1 VIIRFFFS
9 FLSGVGQV
17 AGQRALQIAFL
28 FVSLLVYSTTG
39 FMYFELPDNPDLS
52 WVDGF
57 WWSLV
62 TMTTV
67 GYGDYY
73 PNSFWGRIL
82 VGLPVMLFGVGIL
95 GYVLSLL
102 ATKMLEAKILET
114 QGMNKIDL
122 NRHIVVCGFGKLER
136 VLKLIGELRRDPT
149 TASVEIVL
157 IDDSLEQLPVELQQ
171 LEIRFVKGS
180 PAREAVLL
188 QANVPEARALI
199 IQASADQPELSD
211 AQNLKVAL
219 VVETLCASVFTVVEC
234 VDPENADFFR
244 RANCDSVVC
253 IAALAEQMLIQE
265 LQDTGVA
272 DVVADL
278 TSNADGEQFYI
289 IELESQLKGTYRDL
303 RTRYEDG
310 KTALM
315 GVRRGSENVIL
326 PGDDFALENGDQAI
340 VVCAQRPA

>member
-1 VIIRFFFS
+1 
-9 FLSGVGQV
+9 
-17 AGQRALQIAFL
+17 
-28 FVSLLVYSTTG
+28 
-39 FMYFELPDNPDLS
+39 M
-52 WVDGF
+52 
-57 WWSLV
+57 
-62 TMTTV
+62 
-67 GYGDYY
+67 
-73 PNSFWGRIL
+73 
-82 VGLPVMLFGVGIL
+82 
-95 GYVLSLL
+95 
-102 ATKMLEAKILET
+102 
-114 QGMNKIDL
+114 
-122 NRHIVVCGFGKLER
+122 
-136 VLKLIGELRRDPT
+136 
-149 TASVEIVL
+149 L

-265 LQDTGVA
+265 IQDTGVA